1 MSNARVS
8 GPVRI
13 VGAGL
18 LGTSIGLV
26 LRRHEIDVSLVDS
39 SPTAVALAS
48 QYGAG
53 RPAAE
58 GDAPKLIV
66 VAVPP
71 DVVAD
76 VVERELREFP
86 DAVVTDV
93 TSVKGSILVDLQ
105 SRGVDLSRYVGSHP
119 MAGRE
124 RGGAVSARADIF
136 TGRSWVVCPRPDA
149 DADSAAVNRVSDLVI
164 DCGANL
170 VEMSTAD
177 HDSAVALVSHVPQIV
192 SSAVA
197 SSLIGAPDSSVGL
210 AGGGLRDMTRIA
222 SSDPSLWIQILS
234 ANAAD
239 VTVVLEDVRD
249 RIDAVVTA
257 LRSGTPTAVLAD
269 LLASGNTGVS
279 RIPGKHGRSAHFAHI
294 LVVIDDRPGQLAKL
308 LADIGDLGVNMED
321 LRLEH
326 SPGSAIGFAEVS
338 VVPTAEESLV
348 RELEA
353 RGWRIAGESQ

>member
-1 MSNARVS
+1 MSSPRIS
-8 GPVRI
+8 GSVRI
-13 VGAGL
+13 VGTGL

-26 LRRHEIDVSLVDS
+26 LRRLGIDVSLVDS
-39 SPTAVALAS
+39 SPTAIALAS

-53 RPAAE
+53 RPAVD
-58 GDAPKLIV
+58 GDAPELVV

-76 VVERELREFP
+76 IVQRELRDFP
-86 DAVVTDV
+86 GAVVTDV
-93 TSVKGSILVDLQ
+93 TSVKGSILRDLQ
-105 SRGVDLSRYVGSHP
+105 GRGGDLSRYVGSHP

-149 DADSAAVNRVSDLVI
+149 DLDAVNRVSNLAL

-170 VEMSTAD
+170 VEMSTSD
-177 HDSAVALVSHVPQIV
+177 HDSAVALVSHAPQIV
-192 SSAVA
+192 SSALA
-197 SSLIGAPDSSVGL
+197 SSLIAAPDSSVEL
-210 AGGGLRDMTRIA
+210 AGGGIRDMTRIA
-222 SSDPSLWIQILS
+222 SSDPGLWIQILS

-249 RIDAVVTA
+249 RIDGVVTA
-257 LRSGTPTAVLAD
+257 LRSGAPSVALAD
-269 LLASGNTGVS
+269 LLVSGNTGVS
-279 RIPGKHGRSAHFAHI
+279 RIPGKHGRSARFAHI
-294 LVVIDDRPGQLAKL
+294 LVVVDDRPGQLARL

-338 VVPTAEESLV
+338 VLPTSEESLV